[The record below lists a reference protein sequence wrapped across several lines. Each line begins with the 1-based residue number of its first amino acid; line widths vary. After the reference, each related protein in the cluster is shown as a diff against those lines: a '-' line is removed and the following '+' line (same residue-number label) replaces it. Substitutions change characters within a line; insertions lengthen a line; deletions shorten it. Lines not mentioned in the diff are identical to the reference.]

1 MSKYQQ
7 PQSFHWR
14 KSRNWRN
21 KKRLLGGSRTYREPP
36 IFYLHPF
43 YFYYLVPEFCSS
55 RRHLCALAMAKECPR
70 EELFTTSSMQIS
82 PYILFKQYVANLHSL
97 FVDSAGATCESVKS
111 VGVFLCPTDF
121 TDLQRFFMPWAS
133 SFSLYLS
140 AECSV
145 KYFCLFRCL
154 YIRGGFRR

>member
-1 MSKYQQ
+1 ME
-7 PQSFHWR
+7 
-14 KSRNWRN
+14 SRITSNRRFSN
-21 KKRLLGGSRTYREPP
+21 ISGAAYFLSP
-36 IFYLHPF
+36 PF

-70 EELFTTSSMQIS
+70 EKLFTTSSMQIS

-111 VGVFLCPTDF
+111 VGVFLCPSDF
-121 TDLQRFFMPWAS
+121 TDLHRFFRPWAS

-140 AECSV
+140 AVVQCEVFLLIPLSV
-145 KYFCLFRCL
+145 HQ
-154 YIRGGFRR
+154 RRL

>member
-1 MSKYQQ
+1 ME
-7 PQSFHWR
+7 
-14 KSRNWRN
+14 SRITSNRRFSN
-21 KKRLLGGSRTYREPP
+21 ISGAAYFLSP
-36 IFYLHPF
+36 PF

-82 PYILFKQYVANLHSL
+82 PYISFKQYVANLHSL
-97 FVDSAGATCESVKS
+97 FADSADATCES

-121 TDLQRFFMPWAS
+121 TDLHRFFMPWAS

-140 AECSV
+140 AVVQCEV
-145 KYFCLFRCL
+145 FLLIPL
-154 YIRGGFRR
+154 YVHQRRL

>member
-1 MSKYQQ
+1 ME
-7 PQSFHWR
+7 
-14 KSRNWRN
+14 SRITSNRRFSN
-21 KKRLLGGSRTYREPP
+21 ISGAAYFLSP
-36 IFYLHPF
+36 PF

-121 TDLQRFFMPWAS
+121 TDLHRFFMPWAS
-133 SFSLYLS
+133 SISLYLS
-140 AECSV
+140 AVVQCEVFLLIPLSV
-145 KYFCLFRCL
+145 HQ
-154 YIRGGFRR
+154 RRL

>member
-1 MSKYQQ
+1 ME
-7 PQSFHWR
+7 
-14 KSRNWRN
+14 SRITSNRRFSN
-21 KKRLLGGSRTYREPP
+21 ISGAAYFLYSSPS
-36 IFYLHPF
+36 IFK
-43 YFYYLVPEFCSS
+43 FCSS

-111 VGVFLCPTDF
+111 VGVFLCPSDF
-121 TDLQRFFMPWAS
+121 TDLHRFFRPWAS

-140 AECSV
+140 AVVQCEVFLLIPLSV
-145 KYFCLFRCL
+145 HQ
-154 YIRGGFRR
+154 RRL